1 MSDSCLDRRRGE
13 QADPL
18 TAPAPASTARRH
30 GVSFLLRAPIAVV
43 VVASILAG
51 LVLGSCGDGV
61 GTVLGPAA
69 GAQVGITTTIEVSA
83 STTAA
88 SPATTTAAPPT
99 STTLPPTTTTVYT
112 HAIAS
117 PSRIVIPAIGVDAET
132 VAVGIAK
139 DGGMEV
145 PKVGLTGWYRL
156 GPAPGAPGPAVIV
169 SHVSY
174 GGKKGVFYDLKRL
187 EPGDEILIYGDNG
200 DHAVVI
206 VDSKEITLK
215 TELPTERIWNKT
227 QDPVI
232 RLVTCG
238 GRFDPKTRHYLSN
251 VIVYGHLLG

>member
-1 MSDSCLDRRRGE
+1 MSDSSLDRLRGE
-13 QADPL
+13 QVDPL
-18 TAPAPASTARRH
+18 TRPESGLTGRRH
-30 GVSFLLRAPIAVV
+30 GVSLLLRAPIAVA
-43 VVASILAG
+43 VASILVG
-51 LVLGSCGDGV
+51 LVLGCCGDGV
-61 GTVLGPAA
+61 GTDLGPAA
-69 GAQVGITTTIEVSA
+69 GAQLGITATIEVST
-83 STTAA
+83 SITAA
-88 SPATTTAAPPT
+88 SPATTATAPPT

-117 PSRIVIPAIGVDAET
+117 PSRIVIPAIGVDAE
-132 VAVGIAK
+132 VVSVGIDK

-156 GPAPGAPGPAVIV
+156 GPAPGVPGPAVIV

-174 GGKKGVFYDLKRL
+174 AGKRGVFYDLKRL
-187 EPGDEILIYGDNG
+187 EPGDEIRIYDDNG
-200 DHAVVI
+200 DHAVFM

-238 GRFDPKTRHYLSN
+238 GRFDPRTRHYLSN
-251 VIVYGHLLG
+251 VIVYGRLVD